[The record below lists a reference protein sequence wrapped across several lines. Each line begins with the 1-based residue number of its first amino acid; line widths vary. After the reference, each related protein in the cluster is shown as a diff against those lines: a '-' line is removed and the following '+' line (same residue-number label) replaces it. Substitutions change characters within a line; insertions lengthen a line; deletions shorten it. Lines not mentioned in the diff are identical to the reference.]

1 MKRTNKGFTLIEL
14 MVVIA
19 IIGILIGTTFKLMG
33 VAADSKSRAV
43 TIARMERL
51 QNALSGYYAAYGM
64 YPNVPPYGSPDPDS
78 GKHKSES
85 TGDNI
90 AAGTKESAQAA
101 ARSQPAGFEYPTP
114 VWMDDKIPILFYPRN
129 VISVNTAIGSLS
141 ADLEDGVDWDQYK
154 GFKFGLMSFLLPRV
168 EIVGHPNE
176 GPNAPLSA
184 VYQRAQWMNY
194 NPSSRVPGSSNAEM
208 ELLKQNLAK
217 QRVLEN
223 EACIRWLPCFE
234 NILRSFAGSV
244 TLQDREGKTIAS
256 VHVNGDEAGGHRLAE
271 RDMGG
276 TKVAL
281 AFITIT
287 DGWGREFFYHSA
299 PPYQS
304 FKVWSAGPDGLTY
317 PPWIPSSDAT
327 YKRLKAQNWTK
338 DDIVGGK
345 MQM

>member
-1 MKRTNKGFTLIEL
+1 MKTKHGFTLIEL

-33 VAADSKSRAV
+33 VAVDSKARAV

-51 QNALSGYYAAYGM
+51 QNALSGYYSAYGM
-64 YPNVPPYGSPDPDS
+64 YPNVPPYGSANPDDPD
-78 GKHKSES
+78 HTSES
-85 TGDNI
+85 SGATIGS
-90 AAGTKESAQAA
+90 GTKESAQAA
-101 ARSQPAGFEYPTP
+101 ARVQPVGFEYPTP
-114 VWMDDKIPILFYPRN
+114 VWMDDKIPILFYPQN

-141 ADLEDGVDWDQYK
+141 PTDDEWDKYK

-176 GPNAPLSA
+176 GNNAPTLE
-184 VYQRAQWMNY
+184 VFQRAQWVKN
-194 NPSSRVPGSSNAEM
+194 NPASSVPGNSNASQQ
-208 ELLKQNLAK
+208 LLKENLAK

-234 NILRSFAGSV
+234 NILRSFAGSI
-244 TLQDREGKTIAS
+244 TLKDADNKNMAT
-256 VHVNGDEAGGHRLAE
+256 VHLNGDEAGGHRLAA
-271 RDMGG
+271 RNMKGG
-276 TKVAL
+276 PTVAL

-304 FKVWSAGPDGLTY
+304 FKVWSAGPDGLTF
-317 PPWIPSSDAT
+317 PPWIPSTDAT
-327 YKRLKAQNWTK
+327 YKKLKAQNWTK